1 MNKKY
6 FLLLSTILLATMPAC
21 ADYVNVTDKLNVRAS
36 AQLNS
41 KIIDT
46 LPRNYYVAVQ
56 YKNDDWAYIEYYSK
70 QKYKYG
76 WVKKEYKFI

>member
-1 MNKKY
+1 
-6 FLLLSTILLATMPAC
+6 MPAC

-70 QKYKYG
+70 QKY
-76 WVKKEYKFI
+76 

>member
-1 MNKKY
+1 
-6 FLLLSTILLATMPAC
+6 MPAC
-21 ADYVNVTDKLNVRAS
+21 ADYINVTDKLNVRAS

-46 LPRNYYVAVQ
+46 LPRNHYVAVQ

-70 QKYKYG
+70 ILQSLLHIHNQKHPK
-76 WVKKEYKFI
+76 